1 MELFLLAACLGLFG
15 MAVTALAFAAAT
27 RSEEPPPAAP
37 LQPEILKAASQGR
50 FFADSLPQATA
61 MRVQVPIEA
70 LLLQIESHVRLE
82 QAAAESFLEYPTAA
96 LLHSRTTSPLVN

>member
-1 MELFLLAACLGLFG
+1 MELFLMAACLGLF
-15 MAVTALAFAAAT
+15 ALTVSALAFGAAT
-27 RSEEPPPAAP
+27 RSEEPPEAP
-37 LQPEILKAASQGR
+37 PQPEILKATSQGR
-50 FFADSLPQATA
+50 FFSDSSAQAIATRA
-61 MRVQVPIEA
+61 QVPIEA